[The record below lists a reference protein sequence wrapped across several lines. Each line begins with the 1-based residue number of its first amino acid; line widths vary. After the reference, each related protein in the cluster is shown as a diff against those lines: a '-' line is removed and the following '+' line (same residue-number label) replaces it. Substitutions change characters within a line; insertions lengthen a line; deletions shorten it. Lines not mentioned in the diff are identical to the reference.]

1 MVMIDAPDVIRPA
14 PSHTRNVTFSTLR
27 PIKMG
32 ESIKTTGIV
41 KPLKPITIPMGAKSI
56 ATQRNNVPKPTNI
69 PAKNNKT
76 TSFLEYEKYFWV
88 SIPKR

>member
-1 MVMIDAPDVIRPA
+1 MIDAPDVIRPA

-56 ATQRNNVPKPTNI
+56 ATQRDNVPKPSTELI
-69 PAKNNKT
+69 WCIHGKCLKDMDDGI
-76 TSFLEYEKYFWV
+76 Y
-88 SIPKR
+88 

>member
-14 PSHTRNVTFSTLR
+14 PSHIRNVTFSTLR

-56 ATQRNNVPKPTNI
+56 AIQRDKVPNPKNI
-69 PAKNNKT
+69 PPKNNRKIPC
-76 TSFLEYEKYFWV
+76 LEYEIFLAF
-88 SIPKR
+88 SI